1 MKKQNTKIVE
11 MSFYLIFAEIWE
23 TVQDDLLLLP
33 EDKKTTLPDFLWKA
47 DKGVTTKEELKC
59 LIGRNTDNR
68 ISLREFVE
76 IQEEITGYKVKGDF
90 EKDINYDW
98 KKYADTLIDIIFEY
112 VYGIGDYTEDE
123 LNPSALYSIV
133 DYKYRNINTPRLLS
147 KIKLLEE

>member
-1 MKKQNTKIVE
+1 M
-11 MSFYLIFAEIWE
+11 
-23 TVQDDLLLLP
+23 
-33 EDKKTTLPDFLWKA
+33 
-47 DKGVTTKEELKC
+47 
-59 LIGRNTDNR
+59 
-68 ISLREFVE
+68 E

-112 VYGIGDYTEDE
+112 VYGIGDYTEDK